1 MCRGANSRLQPTNGA
16 RTKGQMLLVF
26 TFLLGIGNFALQRAV
41 LDSSNPAVREVPEA
55 LRRHGGRVM
64 FAAEFA
70 LLVGA
75 MWLVAQGHSSWGL
88 AYLGYTAINAAAGW
102 MIARPRR

>member
-1 MCRGANSRLQPTNGA
+1 
-16 RTKGQMLLVF
+16 MLLVI

-41 LDSSNPAVREVPEA
+41 LDSRNPAVQQVPKA

-64 FAAEFA
+64 FVAEFA

-75 MWLVAQGHSSWGL
+75 MWLVAQGHRGWGL
-88 AYLGYTAINAAAGW
+88 AYFGYTAANAAAGW
-102 MIARPRR
+102 LIARAQP